1 MKRPRNLDPPPV
13 SRRKRAL
20 SREEVELWESVA
32 KQAKPLRKRPRS
44 LKVSAEALEE
54 SPVAPKLAPAPKSPA
69 MHRKIP
75 AEIGRAHV

>member
-44 LKVSAEALEE
+44 LKASAEAL
-54 SPVAPKLAPAPKSPA
+54 
-69 MHRKIP
+69 
-75 AEIGRAHV
+75 